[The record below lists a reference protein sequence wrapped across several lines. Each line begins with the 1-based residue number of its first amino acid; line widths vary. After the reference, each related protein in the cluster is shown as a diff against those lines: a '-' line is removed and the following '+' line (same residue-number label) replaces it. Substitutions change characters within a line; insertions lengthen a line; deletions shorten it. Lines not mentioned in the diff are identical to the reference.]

1 MNVFDVLREKLEE
14 TKSEW
19 NNDYNVPINNAI
31 EIVNQ
36 VEQEYNNG
44 WIPVSERFPDN
55 DFYVLISFEN
65 FSLPD
70 IGRYEEDAEGGAFY
84 PGDDSESYV
93 HHGLIVNA
101 WRPLPAAYKEGMVTT
116 NADRIRA
123 MSDEQLADEM
133 LEYTDVC
140 EKISFCHN
148 DQMCNDTLDRG
159 ELIEKEMCK
168 RCLMNWLGKEKVV

>member
-14 TKSEW
+14 AKSDW

-44 WIPVSERFPDN
+44 WIPCSERLPEKNTWVLVTRSNGIIDMDMYKSRGWICIE
-55 DFYVLISFEN
+55 DFVI
-65 FSLPD
+65 
-70 IGRYEEDAEGGAFY
+70 
-84 PGDDSESYV
+84 
-93 HHGLIVNA
+93 A
-101 WRPLPAAYKEGMVTT
+101 WQPLPEPFRENNIPRKQT

-123 MSDEQLADEM
+123 MSDEALADEM
-133 LEYTDVC
+133 LKFTDVC
-140 EKISFCHN
+140 EQINFCHN

-168 RCLMNWLGKEKVV
+168 RCLLNWLGKEAK